1 MIMAKEEKEKKAKPT
16 RSPEEIEA
24 QKAAKAAK
32 KAEHEAVA
40 KVARDSAS
48 SESKKSRSGKD
59 QDDGKPQP
67 FPEGYVPRLYKR
79 YLEQIAPALKSELGV
94 QNAMR
99 VPRITKIVI
108 SMGLGRAITE
118 KPRLEAALKELTA
131 IAGQKAQVCRARKSV
146 SNFKLREGMEIGA
159 KVTLRGQRMWEF
171 LDRLI
176 NLAIPRV
183 KDFRGL
189 SPKAF
194 DGQGNYNLGLT
205 EQSVFP
211 EVHGDQVNFQQGM
224 AITIVTTAGADT
236 GARALLTHLGMPFR
250 RDEPATRKAG

>member
-1 MIMAKEEKEKKAKPT
+1 MAKEEKEKKAKPT
-16 RSPEEIEA
+16 RSPQEIEA
-24 QKAAKAAK
+24 EKAAKAAK
-32 KAEHEAVA
+32 KAEHEAAA
-40 KVARDSAS
+40 KKVRDGST
-48 SESKKSRSGKD
+48 ESKKSKSSKD

-67 FPEGYVPRLYKR
+67 FPEGYSPRLYKR
-79 YLEQIAPALKSELGV
+79 YLEQIAPALKGELGI
-94 QNAMR
+94 QNSMS
-99 VPRITKIVI
+99 VPRITKVVI

-118 KPRLEAALKELTA
+118 KPRLEAAVKELTA

-194 DGQGNYNLGLT
+194 DGRGNYNLGLT

-224 AITIVTTAGADT
+224 AITIVTTAVNDA

-250 RDEPATRKAG
+250 KDDVQTRKPG